1 MADLTVD
8 SNLSGSVDSHIS
20 GSMDVGPIT
29 VAGIPNTYNYY
40 VKEFPKL
47 VIGVDPLKS
56 TVTFDPI
63 SLSIAPIDTSISIKA
78 IPSVRVH
85 YPANYCVALSFF
97 GVEVG
102 AIRLC
107 GEGQVITEPYH
118 PTRCEVCGGASRTG
132 NDG

>member
-1 MADLTVD
+1 MADVTVD